1 MLWDY
6 SSYKMECQ
14 LMLFTLQFSNVT
26 WFNLKCFSLNL
37 KVPYFDGHWS
47 SRRKK
52 YLKSC
57 FLLLLRFVVMLFCCE
72 NQFSFTKKSVCTWLT
87 EQPLSQWM
95 MAIII
100 KREDFSKQEWFA
112 CKRQEQ
118 RRERSRKKTDF
129 LPCSSL
135 FIQRPNIP

>member
-1 MLWDY
+1 MDIWWCFLLINSVMLLDSIWNVFQQIW
-6 SSYKMECQ
+6 KCLT
-14 LMLFTLQFSNVT
+14 LMVIGQAE
-26 WFNLKCFSLNL
+26 
-37 KVPYFDGHWS
+37 G
-47 SRRKK
+47 K

-112 CKRQEQ
+112 CKRSKSKEE
-118 RRERSRKKTDF
+118 REREAGKKTDF